1 MRFWVLSA
9 ILGKEVN
16 ILMQNDR
23 LSPRRQLFSL
33 TWPIFLESVLF
44 SIIGSVDTLM
54 LSWYADDAVGAVGVA
69 NSIMSLFQVISNI
82 ITAGTGIL
90 CAQYIGAGKSTKDKQ
105 PLIMGALLVN
115 GALGIL
121 FSLVAGLGAPVLLS
135 LMGVEK
141 AQYDYALQYLS
152 LVGSFLFV
160 QTVAVTFSSLIRAHG
175 KTKAS
180 MVFSLVMNFLN
191 MGLNYV
197 LIYGRLGLPA
207 MGAQGAALATV
218 ISKCI
223 MCMAAGIF
231 LFKFVLPD
239 LSFELN
245 WKAMRPAMG
254 KILAIGSPAAGE
266 QISYTLSKLV
276 VMKMVTYLG
285 AVAVNTYSYVNIVV
299 SYVYLFSMAIGQ
311 GTSIMVGWEAG
322 RKQVEKAKH
331 ICRFST
337 NASTVFAVAALGA
350 LCFVRRPLMGIFTD
364 DDAIITMGAAVI
376 LSDFVLELGRSRNL
390 VLVNALRA
398 AGDVRYPLYV
408 GLFSMWFFSVGVSWV
423 LGIGLGWGLV
433 GIWIGLG
440 LDECFRAVLMQ
451 IRWEKEKWTG
461 FVKV

>member
-1 MRFWVLSA
+1 
-9 ILGKEVN
+9 
-16 ILMQNDR
+16 MQNER

-33 TWPIFLESVLF
+33 TWPIFLEAVLF

-54 LSWYADDAVGAVGVA
+54 LSRYNDNAVGAVGVA

-90 CAQYIGAGKSTKDKQ
+90 CAQYIGAGRTTKEKQ

-115 GALGIL
+115 GLLGIL
-121 FSLVAGLGAPVLLS
+121 FSLAVGLGAPWLLT
-135 LMGVEK
+135 LMGVEET
-141 AQYDYALQYLS
+141 QFEYARQYLS

-160 QTVAVTFSSLIRAHG
+160 QMIAVTFSSLIRAHG

-180 MVFSLVMNFLN
+180 MVFSLVMNAIN
-191 MGLNYV
+191 ITLNYI
-197 LIYGRLGLPA
+197 LIYGKLGLPV
-207 MGAQGAALATV
+207 MGAQGAAIATV
-218 ISKCI
+218 VSKCI
-223 MCMAAGIF
+223 MCVAAAIF
-231 LFKFVLPD
+231 LFRFVLPD
-239 LSFELN
+239 MSFRPD
-245 WKAMRPAMG
+245 WKAMRPATG
-254 KILAIGSPAAGE
+254 QILAIGSPAAGE

-276 VMKMVTYLG
+276 VMAMVTSLG

-322 RKQVEKAKH
+322 RRQPQKAKS

-337 NASTVFAVAALGA
+337 NVSTLFAIGALGI
-350 LCFVRRPLMGIFTD
+350 LCLVRRPLMGVFTKD
-364 DDAIITMGAAVI
+364 AAIITMGAAVI

-398 AGDVRYPLYV
+398 AGDVRYPLYI
-408 GLFSMWFFSVGVSWV
+408 GLFSMWFFSVGMSWL
-423 LGIGLGWGLV
+423 LGIVLNWGLV

-440 LDECFRAVLMQ
+440 LDECFRAVLLQ
-451 IRWEKEKWTG
+451 LRWQSEKWTK

>member
-1 MRFWVLSA
+1 ML
-9 ILGKEVN
+9 N
-16 ILMQNDR
+16 NQ

-54 LSWYADDAVGAVGVA
+54 LSRYADDAVGAVGVA
-69 NSIMSLFQVISNI
+69 NSVMSLFQVISNI

-90 CAQYIGAGKSTKDKQ
+90 CAQYIGAGKTTKEKQ
-105 PLIMGALLVN
+105 PLILGALLVN
-115 GALGIL
+115 GALGIA
-121 FSLVAGLGAPVLLS
+121 FSLAAGLGAPWLLR
-135 LMGVEK
+135 LMGVEEV
-141 AQYDYALQYLS
+141 QYEFARQYLT
-152 LVGSFLFV
+152 LVGGFLFV
-160 QTVAVTFSSLIRAHG
+160 QMIAVTISSLIRAHG

-180 MVFSLVMNFLN
+180 MVFSVAMNAIN
-191 MGLNYV
+191 IGLNYI
-197 LIYGRLGLPA
+197 LIYGKLGLPV
-207 MGAQGAALATV
+207 MGARGAAIATV

-223 MCMAAGIF
+223 MCIAAAIY
-231 LFKFVLPD
+231 LTRFVLPD
-239 LSFELN
+239 LTFKPD

-254 KILAIGSPAAGE
+254 QILAIGSPAAGE

-276 VMKMVTYLG
+276 VMKMVTSLG
-285 AVAVNTYSYVNIVV
+285 PVAVNTYSYVNIVV

-322 RKQVEKAKH
+322 KRQVDNAKS

-337 NASTVFAVAALGA
+337 NISTVFSLVALGI
-350 LCFVRRPLMGIFTD
+350 LCLVRRPMMGIFTD

-390 VLVNALRA
+390 VLVNSLRA
-398 AGDVRYPLYV
+398 AGDVRYPLYI
-408 GLFSMWFFSVGVSWV
+408 GLFSMWFFSVGASFL

-440 LDECFRAVLMQ
+440 LDECFRAVLLQ
-451 IRWEKEKWTG
+451 IRWEREKWTG
-461 FVKV
+461 FIKV